1 MTEEQRHQAELAE
14 KAKKDKALEREEK
27 IEAEFVKLRAKAEP
41 FRNSLNA

>member
-1 MTEEQRHQAELAE
+1 MTEEERHIAELAE
-14 KAKKDKALEREEK
+14 KIEKDKALLREMK